1 VSIVVGIDS
10 SLTVSGCASVHFSEA
25 KVRWET
31 WRGRAAKPEVV
42 TVAATHRRIILMARE
57 VMSLVPPAF
66 DLAVIEGPSMG
77 GKLQA
82 SLKDER
88 AGLRWLLINQLL
100 SRGPVAM
107 VSPGTRAMLA
117 AGKGNAPKA
126 DVFDAVRSRVT
137 GAHVPD
143 HNVADAVALA
153 EAGAYFLGMP
163 VDYSAAQISAHAKV
177 AWPNDDGPLAPVKKG

>member
-1 VSIVVGIDS
+1 MIVFGVDS
-10 SLTVSGCASVHFSEA
+10 SLTVSGCASVFFTPE

-31 WRGRAAKPEVV
+31 WRGRAAKAEVAS
-42 TVAATHRRIILMARE
+42 VAATHRRIILMARE
-57 VMSLVPPAF
+57 VMSLVPPKV
-66 DLAVIEGPSMG
+66 DLSVIEGPSMG
-77 GKLQA
+77 GKMTA

-100 SRGPVAM
+100 SRGPVAV
-107 VSPGTRAMLA
+107 VSPGTRALLA
-117 AGKGNAPKA
+117 AGKGNAPKN
-126 DVFDAVRSRVT
+126 DVLDAIRSRVP

-153 EAGAYFLGMP
+153 EAGAHFLGMP
-163 VDYSAAQISAHAKV
+163 VEYSAAQMSAHAKV